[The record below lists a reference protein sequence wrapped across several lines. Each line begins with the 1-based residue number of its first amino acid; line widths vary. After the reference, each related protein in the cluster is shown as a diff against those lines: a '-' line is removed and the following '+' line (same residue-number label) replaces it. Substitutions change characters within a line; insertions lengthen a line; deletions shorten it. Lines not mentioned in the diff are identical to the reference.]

1 MDLGNVLDLNS
12 PLLNAHQSEATLLD
26 AWLWC
31 YSDLKEP
38 TNRGNFAEFIV
49 YLALKSDPTIAGHYA
64 TRKDWDVVDF
74 TYGRGI
80 VSAAFNTHEYF
91 CSSTQYGW
99 GIEVKSSSSSNSLV
113 KFDLEARQG
122 CWFRDEGC
130 EPINIY
136 RRWSDFYILAHF
148 KDDKAFTVNIM
159 DLENWE
165 FFVLPTWQVK
175 QDSIRLSSLRKRY
188 KAVGFSNL
196 KRVLDR
202 HINHLLFLPML
213 EFYKW
218 TNDLSKRKCFEPD
231 SEAVKH
237 LWCERAAAK
246 KTNRKPADLR

>member
-1 MDLGNVLDLNS
+1 MLDLSS

-49 YLALKSDPTIAGHYA
+49 YLALKGDPTIARHYSI
-64 TRKDWDVVDF
+64 RKDWDVVDF

-80 VSAAFNTHEYF
+80 TSGAFKTHEYF
-91 CSSTQYGW
+91 CGSTQYGW

-122 CWFRDEGC
+122 CWFRDGAWEA
-130 EPINIY
+130 IDLY

-148 KDDKAFTVNIM
+148 KDDKEFSVDIM
-159 DLENWE
+159 DLNNWE
-165 FFVLPTWQVK
+165 FFVVPTWQVK

-188 KAVGFSNL
+188 RAFGFSKL
-196 KRVLDR
+196 KLALDGY
-202 HINHLLFLPML
+202 INNSFFSPML

-218 TNDLSKRKCFEPD
+218 SNDLSKRKCFESD
-231 SEAVKH
+231 IEAVKQ
-237 LWCERAAAK
+237 LWCLRAAAK
-246 KTNRKPADLR
+246 ANRKKAGAIYSA